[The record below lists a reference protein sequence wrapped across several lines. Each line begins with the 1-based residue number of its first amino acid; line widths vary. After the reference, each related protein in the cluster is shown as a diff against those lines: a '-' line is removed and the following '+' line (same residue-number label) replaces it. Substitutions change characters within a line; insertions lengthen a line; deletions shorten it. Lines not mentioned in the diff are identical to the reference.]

1 MSDLKFTPDH
11 EWLAIDG
18 DVVTVGITD
27 HAQGQLGD
35 IVFVELPA
43 EGDTLSEGNE
53 AAVIESVKAAGEI
66 KSPVSG
72 TVIAVNEALADAP
85 ETVNQDPQGA
95 GWFFRIKID
104 GDFDS
109 SEFLDEYAYQS
120 LVEDEA

>member
-1 MSDLKFTPDH
+1 MSDLKFTADH

-27 HAQGQLGD
+27 HAQAQLGD

-43 EGDTLSEGNE
+43 AGDTLSEGTE

-72 TVIAVNEALADAP
+72 TVIAVNEELADAP

-95 GWFFRIKID
+95 GWFFRIRID
-104 GDFDS
+104 GDLDA

-120 LVEDEA
+120 LVEDDA